1 MEFVN
6 AKSNNTMS
14 SFCTFTLLLH
24 SDCSGQAICDDG
36 KCVPAKPVGGECK
49 TDSECNESKKQ
60 ACISGICMAKAVPA
74 EKKEEKC
81 TNHYDCSGQR
91 VCKNGKCV
99 PAYSTSKT
107 CSNPGECP
115 LAQKCAYGYCFEA
128 YDPSMNEDCP
138 GSSLCK
144 NGQCKIAIMLGK
156 IKCTT
161 DSQCGKNDIPDYK
174 ICKTHSECEGNFL
187 CLNYVCVPAFTWD
200 VRCDEFQSCPP
211 KHICKNGKCYFFLL
225 RSSSRSYSRT
235 MLCLIVFTASLH
247 SLLLQLAAAYECSS
261 NSDCGSQTLCY
272 KNKCVPAM
280 PVGGD
285 CESDYDC
292 NISENHY
299 CVYGVCMTYAYVTE
313 DKPNYNQKCSSH
325 YDCSGQRV
333 CKNYKC
339 VAAYATQR
347 TCSYPADC
355 ELEEKC
361 MDGLCFKA
369 YVPGD
374 SNNNNKPSFPP
385 PTPPI
390 YVPQCKQHEQC
401 PNSYLC
407 KDGKCKYAVQV
418 GNIRCSYDKQCGET
432 DKHENENN
440 NPACTKHTHCPGY
453 ELCLRKQCVPAS
465 TWGLAISIVT
475 AVVKQCVLA
484 TSVSQ
489 PNLLDQIVTKIQSAK
504 IQKPVFMEY
513 ACLRQR
519 SHPHQA
525 KAALIITIV
534 KVNKSV
540 INKNVFLLIRPAL
553 AAKIMA
559 AALHNKYAVSAY
571 AGQLMYES

>member
-1 MEFVN
+1 
-6 AKSNNTMS
+6 A
-14 SFCTFTLLLH
+14 CDRH

-128 YDPSMNEDCP
+128 YDPSNPSKPPPPSEPSSDKCSVNEDCP

-161 DSQCGKNDIPDYK
+161 DSQCGKNGGCKNGFCYFYIPDYK

-187 CLNYVCVPAFTWD
+187 CLNYVCVPAFT
-200 VRCDEFQSCPP
+200 
-211 KHICKNGKCYFFLL
+211 

-313 DKPNYNQKCSSH
+313 DKPNYNEKCASH

-333 CKNYKC
+333 CKKYKC

-374 SNNNNKPSFPP
+374 SNNNNNKPSFPP

-418 GNIRCSYDKQCGET
+418 GNIRCSYDKHIKT
-432 DKHENENN
+432 N
-440 NPACTKHTHCPGY
+440 
-453 ELCLRKQCVPAS
+453 
-465 TWGLAISIVT
+465 
-475 AVVKQCVLA
+475 
-484 TSVSQ
+484 
-489 PNLLDQIVTKIQSAK
+489 
-504 IQKPVFMEY
+504 
-513 ACLRQR
+513 
-519 SHPHQA
+519 
-525 KAALIITIV
+525 ITIFPDS
-534 KVNKSV
+534 VNTSSSIIFENV
-540 INKNVFLLIRPAL
+540 VCILLACNKHSDCSGQAMCASNKCV
-553 AAKIMA
+553 AAKPTGPNCDKDSECKDSEACIYGICMSPA
-559 AALHNKYAVSAY
+559 EKPPCK
-571 AGQLMYES
+571 